1 MSTRPAMSPDSGAT
15 PTRDVPQATDAYRK
29 AHKAYVLVSGMLA
42 SWELIGIT
50 LDTKGKW
57 GIELKS
63 PNAVPLILFTLLFY
77 SGYKM
82 TVEWL
87 QCDSARRKDRIAR
100 LDFWVAHF
108 IALAAIVIP
117 IFQFL
122 ARIRIADWLTGH
134 IPPQPEPPRIP
145 IPVNMFLFMGV
156 FWGVATGMLAL
167 FAWKTYGLVKRS
179 IVLLSLPV
187 TLYCAWRLVI
197 VEGSLK
203 TYLLVLAAIALGIF
217 WPVMLEHPAWLTKI
231 ETRLAKMVPRSS
243 DAGVE
248 SKSTEAS
255 LVRPKD

>member
-1 MSTRPAMSPDSGAT
+1 M
-15 PTRDVPQATDAYRK
+15 
-29 AHKAYVLVSGMLA
+29 
-42 SWELIGIT
+42 
-50 LDTKGKW
+50 

-87 QCDSARRKDRIAR
+87 QCDSACRKDRIAR

-145 IPVNMFLFMGV
+145 VNMFLFMGV
-156 FWGVATGMLAL
+156 FWGVGTGMFAL

-187 TLYCAWRLVI
+187 ALCFRSPFIVLGRLVI
-197 VEGSLK
+197 VAGSLK
-203 TYLLVLAAIALGIF
+203 TYLLVLAAIAFGNFLACHART
-217 WPVMLEHPAWLTKI
+217 P
-231 ETRLAKMVPRSS
+231 RLADENRNSISENGAPIVRRRSRIEIHGSIFSATKGLGQMELAHSFLCGFECDFFPRLASHGI
-243 DAGVE
+243 DASAGG
-248 SKSTEAS
+248 AS
-255 LVRPKD
+255 

>member
-1 MSTRPAMSPDSGAT
+1 MSTRPAMSPDAGAT
-15 PTRDVPQATDAYRK
+15 PTREVPQVTDAYRK

-108 IALAAIVIP
+108 IALTAIVIP
-117 IFQFL
+117 IFQFF

-134 IPPQPEPPRIP
+134 IPPQPEAPP
-145 IPVNMFLFMGV
+145 IPVNVALFMGV
-156 FWGVATGMLAL
+156 FWGVATGMVVL
-167 FAWKTYGLVKRS
+167 FAWKRFGLVKRS
-179 IVLLSLPV
+179 LLLLSLPV
-187 TLYCAWRLVI
+187 ALYCAWQLVI

-203 TYLLVLAAIALGIF
+203 TYLLVLVAIALGIF
-217 WPVMLEHPAWLTKI
+217 WPAMLEHPAWLTTI
-231 ETRLAKMVPRSS
+231 ETRLAKMVSRSS
-243 DAGVE
+243 DAGAE
-248 SKSTEAS
+248 
-255 LVRPKD
+255 